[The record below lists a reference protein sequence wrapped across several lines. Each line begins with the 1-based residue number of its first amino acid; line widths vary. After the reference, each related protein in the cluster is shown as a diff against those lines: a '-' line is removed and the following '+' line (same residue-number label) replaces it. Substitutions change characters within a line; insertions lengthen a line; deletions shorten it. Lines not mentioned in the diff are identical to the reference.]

1 MYPKNKISVELGSFL
16 MMQVYL
22 FHRAVDVGCL
32 RVKEKL
38 RAKARRLP
46 KEIDVGLVL
55 EELRAI
61 CRDEARFSEL
71 YAYAASLDR

>member
-38 RAKARRLP
+38 RAKARFL
-46 KEIDVGLVL
+46 KNIDAGLVL
-55 EELRAI
+55 EELKAV

-71 YAYAASLDR
+71 YALASLDR

>member
-38 RAKARRLP
+38 RAKARFL
-46 KEIDVGLVL
+46 KNIDAGLVL
-55 EELRAI
+55 EELKAV

-71 YAYAASLDR
+71 YALANLDR